1 MDNLLKCHGRCFE
14 ADMDGTNVKGR
25 ISVDEGSVYL
35 CQDQFDGS
43 DCKNKLG
50 YKYSWHVFTGSKSDL
65 AIQHVSYFRFTDPD
79 PAYIESYKDWQVGD
93 KVTCL
98 NQLDPNGEVIFRS
111 GELVV
116 LKWSGKEA
124 SQNYTCDELH
134 REGYRLKLD
143 PIPEEDEIHEFS
155 MDEIAEKMGVP
166 VEKLKIKKE

>member
-1 MDNLLKCHGRCFE
+1 MNE
-14 ADMDGTNVKGR
+14 
-25 ISVDEGSVYL
+25 
-35 CQDQFDGS
+35 
-43 DCKNKLG
+43 
-50 YKYSWHVFTGSKSDL
+50 
-65 AIQHVSYFRFTDPD
+65 
-79 PAYIESYKDWQVGD
+79 
-93 KVTCL
+93 
-98 NQLDPNGEVIFRS
+98 LDPNGEVIFRS

>member
-1 MDNLLKCHGRCFE
+1 MDNLLKCHGKCFE
-14 ADMDGTNVKGR
+14 ADMGGTNVKGR
-25 ISVDEGSVYL
+25 ICVDGGRVYL
-35 CQDQFDGS
+35 CQDQCKGA

-50 YKYSWHVFTGSKSDL
+50 YKYSWCVFTGSKSDL
-65 AIQHVSYFRFTDPD
+65 GGQNVSYFRLTNPD

-93 KVTCL
+93 KVASL
-98 NQLDPNGEVIFRS
+98 NQLDPDGEVIFRS

-116 LKWSGKEA
+116 LKWNGKEA